1 MKNFNLVVIE
11 GRLTADP
18 ELRFTQN
25 GTALCSFSIANNNDY
40 VRQNEKQ
47 NEVCFVDVTVWS
59 NLAQRCG
66 EYLKKGRRVLLDGRL
81 KQDRWQDKEG
91 KPHSKL
97 CLVCRGVRFLDRY
110 SEEEDDE
117 EAPQAQETA
126 AR

>member
-66 EYLKKGRRVLLDGRL
+66 EYLKKGRRVLVDGRL

-91 KPHSKL
+91 KQHSKL